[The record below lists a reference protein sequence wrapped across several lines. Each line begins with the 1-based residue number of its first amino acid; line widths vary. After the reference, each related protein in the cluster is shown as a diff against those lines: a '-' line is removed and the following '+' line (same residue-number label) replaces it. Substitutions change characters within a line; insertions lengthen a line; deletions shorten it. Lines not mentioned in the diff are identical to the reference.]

1 MLDRTYIRFR
11 FKISLHIDD
20 LEVLNVI
27 KSNLNIGKIIV
38 EEKRNSC
45 AFVVQ
50 SFSESKDVLA
60 TVTSSLLFNN
70 LIMGVCPCP
79 FSFILFFIIY
89 YYGGLLKLKRSGNN
103 YSLLVVKRLRDSG
116 LLFLNRS
123 ASYIR
128 RPNNIA
134 RFYSSGTT
142 MHIVQPIEQD
152 LIKLEP

>member
-50 SFSESKDVLA
+50 SFSPSVQDPGALGPGSEGRTKRCFLA
-60 TVTSSLLFNN
+60 T
-70 LIMGVCPCP
+70 
-79 FSFILFFIIY
+79 
-89 YYGGLLKLKRSGNN
+89 
-103 YSLLVVKRLRDSG
+103 
-116 LLFLNRS
+116 
-123 ASYIR
+123 A
-128 RPNNIA
+128 
-134 RFYSSGTT
+134 
-142 MHIVQPIEQD
+142 
-152 LIKLEP
+152 